1 VTDVQTFPG
10 GTYIG
15 SVFYFAPDSPSAQ
28 IGRIAKR
35 EVRHGGGATREVW
48 EVSAKGDVYV
58 ATRMISW
65 IERDGSP
72 DYNIDQ
78 WAFDS
83 RAEAF
88 ALAGIEDAVVF
99 A

>member
-1 VTDVQTFPG
+1 MTDVQTFPG

-15 SVFYFAPDSPSAQ
+15 NVFYFAPGSPSAE

-48 EVSAKGDVYV
+48 EVSCRNDVYV
-58 ATRMISW
+58 ATRTISW
-65 IERDGSP
+65 YEPDGSP
-72 DYNIDQ
+72 EYDLDQ

-88 ALAGIEDAVVF
+88 ALAGIEDAAVF